1 MTLRKL
7 PWTILAVAATL
18 LLAIGLALT
27 SKHFVEASLSANSGS
42 QSSPALYVD
51 CVHGRDDNPG
61 TRAAPYRS
69 LAKINGKSLGAGVTV
84 RLAAGCAWPG
94 PLRVAGNGTAER
106 PVIITSYGAG
116 QLPVIT
122 GKGLP
127 LSQPA
132 VAVSGTG
139 FHITGIRVSGVQG
152 IGINVMASGTVL
164 SQDQIDHAGIGV
176 QIQSPHVLVTGVRV
190 DDLHM
195 MANSPGGDNNY
206 GAVGF
211 DVEAPDAQIA
221 YSSCDNCRAPSDD
234 YGYDGGF
241 VEIWNNGNDL
251 FVHDNSSSNT
261 NGFLEIGGNSLSG
274 SAQQVVVERNVMTQ
288 VHGGFWVHTRGRF
301 ALPVSSVLFAYN
313 TLVDDARD
321 GNQVIGGG
329 VGSLTFENNA
339 IYSRDQVSWSGA
351 PLVHRDNVYYV
362 SGASAIGFPIDAS
375 ERILPLSA
383 WPTSLPAPQ

>member
-7 PWTILAVAATL
+7 PWIILAVAATL
-18 LLAIGLALT
+18 LLAVGLALT
-27 SKHFVEASLSANSGS
+27 SKHLVDASLSANSGS

-69 LAKINGKSLGAGVTV
+69 LVKINGKSLGAGVTV

-94 PLRVAGNGTAER
+94 PLRVAGNGTGTR

-116 QLPVIT
+116 QPPVIA

-127 LSQPA
+127 LSQSA
-132 VAVSGTG
+132 VVVSGTG
-139 FHITGIRVSGVQG
+139 FRITGIRVSGVRG
-152 IGINVMASGTVL
+152 IGIDVMASRTVL
-164 SQDQIDHAGIGV
+164 SQDEIDHAGMGV
-176 QIQSPHVLVTGVRV
+176 QIQAPHVLVTGVRV

-195 MANSPGGDNNY
+195 MVNSPGGDNDY

-211 DVEAPDAQIA
+211 GVEAPDAQIA

-234 YGYDGGF
+234 YGQDGGF

-261 NGFLEIGGNSLSG
+261 NGFLEIGGNSQSG
-274 SAQQVVVERNVMTQ
+274 SAQHVVVERNVMTQ
-288 VHGGFWVHTRGRF
+288 VHGGLWIHTHDRF
-301 ALPVSSVLFAYN
+301 AFPVGSVLFAYN
-313 TLVDDARD
+313 TLVDAAQD

-329 VGSLTFENNA
+329 LGSLTFDNNA
-339 IYSRDQVSWSGA
+339 IYSRDEVSWSGA
-351 PLVHRDNVYYV
+351 PLVHRGNVYYV
-362 SGASAIGFPIDAS
+362 SGASAIGFPINTS

-383 WPTSLPAPQ
+383 WPASLPTP